1 MVRCGRGGWGMRW
14 RHAATAAALAVIVA
28 AAAGAILV
36 HVLLGL
42 FELKLAIAET
52 STEDRQ
58 AATALIGL
66 FSAQHPRVRIRT
78 VLAPDRLGTA
88 AALDRGEA
96 QLALVRADAAP
107 QDGQTL
113 VITRRD
119 AAVFVAPGSSHVDS
133 IAKLRG

>member
-1 MVRCGRGGWGMRW
+1 MRW
-14 RHAATAAALAVIVA
+14 RYSATAAALAVIIA

-78 VLAPDRLGTA
+78 VLAPDRLFSLAVSGMMPPLVFSSPSRRRSSTRSC
-88 AALDRGEA
+88 RGRRAIGIEA
-96 QLALVRADAAP
+96 PV
-107 QDGQTL
+107 
-113 VITRRD
+113 
-119 AAVFVAPGSSHVDS
+119 
-133 IAKLRG
+133 